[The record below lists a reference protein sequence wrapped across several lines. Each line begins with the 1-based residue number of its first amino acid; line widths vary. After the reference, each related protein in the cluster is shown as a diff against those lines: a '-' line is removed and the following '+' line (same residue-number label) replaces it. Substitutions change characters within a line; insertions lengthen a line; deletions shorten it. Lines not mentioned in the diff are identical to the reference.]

1 MSLVI
6 LGFIGVIFYV
16 YLGYFALL
24 AIMSFFI
31 SRPVKK
37 AQVAPSVTL
46 MIAAYNEEQDI
57 RDKIENSLDLIYPKE
72 KLEIIVVSDASSDA
86 TDGIVNEFAEDGVR
100 LIRVEGRVGKTQ
112 ARNIALRS
120 CSSDIV
126 LFSDATTLYQK
137 DVIQKLVR
145 NFNDPQVGMVTGH
158 LLYQDASGGQMGVGQ
173 KLFWRYESFI
183 KKAQTKLGTLTGSV
197 GCISA
202 FRRHAYTE
210 LPPHIIEDFTEPL
223 EFIRRGYRVVFE
235 EDAICY
241 EKATE
246 GSRQEWAM
254 RVRVIRGGLAGLWHA
269 REILNPLRYPLV
281 SFQLISH
288 KLLRWFVPV
297 FAIALLLATF
307 IAYGNDS
314 SGLAINILLWG
325 QLFFYSIVAVAF
337 ALEGSVRLPRF
348 FSLAQY
354 FFILNAASLSA
365 IFKSLT
371 TPLETTW
378 ETQREVN
385 LTGKGS

>member
-1 MSLVI
+1 MSLIV
-6 LGFIGVIFYV
+6 LGLIGVIFYV
-16 YLGYFALL
+16 YLGYFTLL
-24 AIMSFFI
+24 AILSFFI

-57 RDKIENSLDLIYPKE
+57 REKLENSLRLLYPKE

-86 TDGIVNEFAEDGVR
+86 TDAIVKEFSKDGVR
-100 LIRVEGRVGKTQ
+100 LVRVEGRVGKTQ
-112 ARNIALRS
+112 ARNIALRD
-120 CSSDIV
+120 CCSDIV
-126 LFSDATTLYQK
+126 LFSDATTLYRK
-137 DVIQKLVR
+137 DVVQKLVR
-145 NFNDPQVGMVTGH
+145 NFNDPEVGMVTGH
-158 LLYQDASGGQMGVGQ
+158 LLYKDASGGQMGVGQ

-223 EFIRRGYRVVFE
+223 EFLRQGYRIVFE
-235 EDAICY
+235 EEAICH

-246 GSRQEWAM
+246 DSRQEWSM

-269 REILNPLRYPLV
+269 REMLNPLRYPLV

-297 FAIALLLATF
+297 FAILLFLATV
-307 IAYGNDS
+307 IEYAHNSAGV
-314 SGLAINILLWG
+314 GINVILWG
-325 QLFFYSIVAVAF
+325 QLLFYSIVAAAF
-337 ALEGSVRLPRF
+337 ALEASGRLPRII
-348 FSLAQY
+348 SLAQY

-378 ETQREVN
+378 ETQREAS
-385 LTGKGS
+385 LTGKRS